1 MADQCIVCLESLDVH
16 PLVVPPLQESDPD
29 VDVPHDT
36 AGAPAPADASTSASD
51 STLAVSV
58 APAPTT
64 PTKATFAEYDG
75 VTATSTSD
83 GFVVDEDS
91 KIAEIEVCGHVLHD
105 ICLRQWTGKANSCPI
120 CRQTFNSVIVYDRVG
135 GNKLDSYAVADK
147 KQIAEFD
154 APAWMAENPEPEEP
168 AQPCPICLRSDQE
181 EILLLCDSCDAPYHT
196 HCIGLDR
203 VPRGHWFCMEC
214 ADEGA
219 ALAAAELVDPASGV
233 SRLAGSSDHQSDF
246 MPRTQ
251 ATLRRERQRARSA
264 EWQGAWGEIAGRVWD
279 VLDIDLNNPEED
291 EALLN
296 YRRVERRRGGTRLG
310 NGSYQRS
317 EFERWQQRLHIA
329 DRLGSLDVFT
339 NGIPQGRS
347 LARSVRQTTPP
358 PPPPQETPEEK
369 EAWGALEMA
378 KKALGTERAA
388 EATTPNPRKRRK
400 SRSTTASPREPAPE
414 PERKLKR
421 PRTRR
426 VHHDNAEASSSR
438 QPQAGPSS
446 SSAAAT
452 VATQPP
458 AQASPPP
465 GAAVPSFLS
474 TLLKE
479 VELSTPSDDENV
491 RTVLGVPKT
500 NGEHSSPAASPSPSG
515 YSSPRALSAT
525 PPPRGLSERSA
536 SPLTLTSRIEPI
548 YPPANFSPNRNGS
561 PSRHCGSDSSDS
573 ESKPQRSQQQ
583 QQQQH
588 SPKRNGTASLEIRHP
603 RPRRQHTTPI
613 NTRVAARSPE
623 SSPTRGSPTRIA
635 LPLETK
641 ENISAITKA
650 ALKPHFRA
658 GSINA
663 DQYTAINRDLSR
675 KLYMQVPD
683 EGLDHDTRI
692 KCETLASKEVAKA
705 VAELKTAV

>member
-16 PLVVPPLQESDPD
+16 PLVVPPLQESDLD
-29 VDVPHDT
+29 VHVPHDT
-36 AGAPAPADASTSASD
+36 AGAPAAAAASTSASD

-58 APAPTT
+58 APATT
-64 PTKATFAEYDG
+64 PTPAKATSVEYDA
-75 VTATSTSD
+75 VTSTSTSD
-83 GFVVDEDS
+83 GFVSDEDS
-91 KIAEIEVCGHVLHD
+91 KIAEIEICGHVLHD
-105 ICLRQWTGKANSCPI
+105 VCLRQWTGKANSCPI

-154 APAWMAENPEPEEP
+154 APAWLAENPEPEEP
-168 AQPCPICLRSDQE
+168 AQPCPICNRSDQE
-181 EILLLCDSCDAPYHT
+181 DILLLCDSCDAPYHT
-196 HCIGLDR
+196 HCIGLDH

-219 ALAAAELVDPASGV
+219 ALAAAELVDPESGL
-233 SRLAGSSDHQSDF
+233 SRLAGSSDRQSDI

-296 YRRVERRRGGTRLG
+296 YRRVERRHGGTRLG
-310 NGSYQRS
+310 NGSYHRS

-347 LARSVRQTTPP
+347 LARSVRQTPPP

-378 KKALGTERAA
+378 KKALGTDRSP
-388 EATTPNPRKRRK
+388 EASTPNPRKRRK

-426 VHHDNAEASSSR
+426 VPHESAEASSSR

-446 SSAAAT
+446 SSAAPA
-452 VATQPP
+452 ALPTQPAAP
-458 AQASPPP
+458 APTQ

-491 RTVLGVPKT
+491 RTVLGVSKS
-500 NGEHSSPAASPSPSG
+500 NGEHSSPASSPSPSG

-525 PPPRGLSERSA
+525 PPPRGISERSA

-561 PSRHCGSDSSDS
+561 PSRMCGSDSSDS
-573 ESKPQRSQQQ
+573 ESNPRR
-583 QQQQH
+583 QQH
-588 SPKRNGTASLEIRHP
+588 SPKRNGTTSLEIRHP
-603 RPRRQHTTPI
+603 RPRRQHTPPI
-613 NTRVAARSPE
+613 RTNMAARSPE
-623 SSPTRGSPTRIA
+623 SSPTRASPTRGSPNRIA

-705 VAELKTAV
+705 VADLKTGV

>member
-36 AGAPAPADASTSASD
+36 AGAPADASTSASD
-51 STLAVSV
+51 STLPVSV

-64 PTKATFAEYDG
+64 PTKATHTEYDG
-75 VTATSTSD
+75 VTSTSTPD

-105 ICLRQWTGKANSCPI
+105 VCLRQWTGKANSCPI
-120 CRQTFNSVIVYDRVG
+120 CRQTFNSVIVYDSVG

-168 AQPCPICLRSDQE
+168 AQPCPICNRSDQE

-196 HCIGLDR
+196 HCIGLDH

-214 ADEGA
+214 AEEGA

-296 YRRVERRRGGTRLG
+296 YRRVERQRGGTRLG
-310 NGSYQRS
+310 NGSYHRS

-347 LARSVRQTTPP
+347 LARSVRQATPP

-378 KKALGTERAA
+378 KKALGTERPA

-452 VATQPP
+452 IAAQPSAQTSPSQVAT
-458 AQASPPP
+458 
-465 GAAVPSFLS
+465 AVPSFLS

-479 VELSTPSDDENV
+479 VEQSTPSDDESV
-491 RTVLGVPKT
+491 RTVLGVSKT
-500 NGEHSSPAASPSPSG
+500 NGEHSSPATSPSPSA

-525 PPPRGLSERSA
+525 PPPRGLGERSA

-548 YPPANFSPNRNGS
+548 YPPANFSPNRSGS
-561 PSRHCGSDSSDS
+561 PSRYCGSDSSDS
-573 ESKPQRSQQQ
+573 ESKPHR
-583 QQQQH
+583 QQH

-613 NTRVAARSPE
+613 NTRVEARSPE

-705 VAELKTAV
+705 VADLKAAV